1 MANTPVLSPE
11 AWDAVKAASIK
22 GVSDTQLAESFG
34 VEGNA
39 IRQRRFLDPV
49 WKAAYSATREAVKVV
64 KGDNEE
70 NLTENLTEGEKG
82 VEIAQKASLTIQEA
96 IQGGKLQNELL
107 LLQIASKGLKNANE
121 NLPQVKQWG
130 DIKAIAD
137 IVSKIGPQ
145 ASTAVQVNVLT
156 DGKAEFSGFEFPTF
170 ENLGEDEAE

>member
-1 MANTPVLSPE
+1 MPDPILSPE
-11 AWDAVKAASIK
+11 QWDAVKAASIK
-22 GVSDTQLAESFG
+22 GVSDNQLAESFG
-34 VEGNA
+34 INGNA

-49 WKAAYSATREAVKVV
+49 WAGAVKANRELLSSNPV
-64 KGDNEE
+64 G
-70 NLTENLTEGEKG
+70 LTDVLTKAEKC
-82 VEIAQKASLTIQEA
+82 EDLAQKTALTIQEA

-121 NLPQVKQWG
+121 HLPAVKQWG

>member
-1 MANTPVLSPE
+1 MPDPILSPE
-11 AWDAVKAASIK
+11 QWDAVKAASIK
-22 GVSDTQLAESFG
+22 GVSDNQLAESFG
-34 VEGNA
+34 INGNA

-49 WKAAYSATREAVKVV
+49 WAAAVKANRELLSTNQV
-64 KGDNEE
+64 GLTD
-70 NLTENLTEGEKG
+70 NLTKGEKA
-82 VEIAQKASLTIQEA
+82 EELAQKTALTVQEA

-121 NLPQVKQWG
+121 NLPAVKQWQ

-170 ENLGEDEAE
+170 ENLGEDGEE